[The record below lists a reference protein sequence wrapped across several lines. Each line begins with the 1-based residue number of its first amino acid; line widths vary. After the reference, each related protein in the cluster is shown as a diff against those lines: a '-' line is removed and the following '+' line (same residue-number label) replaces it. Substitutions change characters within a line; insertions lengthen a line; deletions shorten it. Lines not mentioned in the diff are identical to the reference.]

1 MNFNLTFAGQ
11 MISFV
16 IFVLFCM
23 KYVWPPLTSMMR
35 ERQKAIADGLNKA
48 AAAEQQLEQAND
60 AAAAELEEAKKQAS
74 DLIAQARNRASQIEE
89 EAKVKASEEAE
100 RIIAGAQAE
109 IDQEIGRAREEL
121 RARVGELAVEGAE
134 KNLEATVDKDAHEE
148 MLSKLAAE
156 L

>member
-48 AAAEQQLEQAND
+48 ASAEKQLEQANE
-60 AAAAELEEAKKQAS
+60 AAETELEEAKKQGA
-74 DLIAQARNRASQIEE
+74 DLIAQARNRGSQIEE
-89 EAKVKASEEAE
+89 EAKTRASEDAK
-100 RIIAGAQAE
+100 RIIVGAQAE
-109 IDQEIGRAREEL
+109 IDQEISRAREEL
-121 RARVGELAVEGAE
+121 RARVGELAVDGAE
-134 KNLEATVDKDAHEE
+134 KILETTVDRGAHEA

>member
-48 AAAEQQLEQAND
+48 ASAEKQLEQANE
-60 AAAAELEEAKKQAS
+60 AAETELEEAKKQAA
-74 DLIAQARNRASQIEE
+74 DLIAQARNRGSQIEE
-89 EAKVKASEEAE
+89 EAKTRASEDAK
-100 RIIAGAQAE
+100 RIIVGAQAE
-109 IDQEIGRAREEL
+109 IDQEISRAREEL
-121 RARVGELAVEGAE
+121 RARVGELAVDGA
-134 KNLEATVDKDAHEE
+134 KKILETTVDRGAHEA

>member
-48 AAAEQQLEQAND
+48 AAAEKQLEQANE
-60 AAAAELEEAKKQAS
+60 AAETELEEAKKQAA
-74 DLIAQARNRASQIEE
+74 DLIAQARNRGSQIEE
-89 EAKVKASEEAE
+89 EAKARASEDAQ
-100 RIIAGAQAE
+100 RIIVGAQAQ
-109 IDQEIGRAREEL
+109 IDQEISRAREEL
-121 RARVGELAVEGAE
+121 RARVGELVVEGAE
-134 KNLEATVDKDAHEE
+134 KILETAVDRGAHEA